1 MTFDTALSGSPAAL
15 PSLLAF
21 AKPGQVL
28 FGSDFPYAPAPVVSY
43 FTGQL
48 DGYEALDPAGHAAID
63 RDNAVALFAKEA

>member
-1 MTFDTALSGSPAAL
+1 MVEPILSP
-15 PSLLAF
+15 
-21 AKPGQVL
+21 
-28 FGSDFPYAPAPVVSY
+28 PAPVVSY